1 MHRVTRGIAVAA
13 AIFAAATAMTQTDI
27 AAADP
32 VPTPVP
38 APGPALPPPAP
49 VAAEGPGANLAV
61 PIAGA
66 NLGPQGLNILAQSD
80 GVDPL
85 SAALGAPSGLTGL
98 DRDSVLGQYAA
109 PSAPGAGG
117 PVTAPNLRA
126 FNNAYGPQQ
135 CLKPSAPGKC
145 EQFGVEA
152 GQESEDVT
160 GRQWLGRYIDMY
172 RDGRLKGGLLGQ
184 VPREQLGESLPGTA
198 PPPGTN
204 IPPGLV
210 EFRPDPADVPPPPGA
225 PVPPAPPLLPA
236 PAN

>member
-1 MHRVTRGIAVAA
+1 
-13 AIFAAATAMTQTDI
+13 MTQTDV
-27 AAADP
+27 ASADP

-38 APGPALPPPAP
+38 APAPALPPAP
-49 VAAEGPGANLAV
+49 VTPDGPGGNIAI

-66 NLGPQGLNILAQSD
+66 NLGPQGLNVLGQANGDSPLA
-80 GVDPL
+80 
-85 SAALGAPSGLTGL
+85 AALGAPSDLSGL
-98 DRDSVLGQYAA
+98 DRGSVLGQYAV
-109 PSAPGAGG
+109 PSAPGQGG

-126 FNNAYGPQQ
+126 FNNAYGTPQ

-145 EQFGVEA
+145 EQFGVDA

-225 PVPPAPPLLPA
+225 PVPPVPPA